1 MFVDSWLCIIV
12 VVARYLGMLPL
23 ETRSDHLD
31 QYRMGMGLLV
41 HRWVEML
48 SYDKNNIEKVGK
60 TNVQKAIENVFVA
73 LQD

>member
-1 MFVDSWLCIIV
+1 
-12 VVARYLGMLPL
+12 MLPL

-31 QYRMGMGLLV
+31 QYRMGMRLLV

-73 LQD
+73 LQY